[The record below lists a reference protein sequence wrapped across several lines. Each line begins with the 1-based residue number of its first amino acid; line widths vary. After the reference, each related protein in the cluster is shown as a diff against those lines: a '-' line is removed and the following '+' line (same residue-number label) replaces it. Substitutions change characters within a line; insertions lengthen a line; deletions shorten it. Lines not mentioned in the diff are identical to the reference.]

1 VTALLSR
8 SPLPGLFITGT
19 DTGVGKTLVAGAI
32 ASWFHQRGARV
43 AVLKPAAT
51 GCVRRR
57 EGLVSEDAEFLAHCA
72 DARHPL
78 DLICPQRYAEPLAP
92 AVAADRA
99 GQPLDWTAIQRSIDL
114 MSRDSDV
121 LIVEGVGGVMVPMDE
136 RHTVLDMIHWLALQ
150 TVVVAR
156 PGLGT
161 INHTLMTLAALRG
174 GPKVAGIV
182 INRYPAE
189 NPGVAEET
197 NLRVLEKWGRVPLLS
212 VIPDEPVPKT
222 NIPANIAGVLAGV
235 DWAAVAG
242 FG

>member
-1 VTALLSR
+1 
-8 SPLPGLFITGT
+8 
-19 DTGVGKTLVAGAI
+19 
-32 ASWFHQRGARV
+32 
-43 AVLKPAAT
+43 
-51 GCVRRR
+51 
-57 EGLVSEDAEFLAHCA
+57 
-72 DARHPL
+72 
-78 DLICPQRYAEPLAP
+78 
-92 AVAADRA
+92 
-99 GQPLDWTAIQRSIDL
+99 

-136 RHTVLDMIHWLALQ
+136 RHTVLDMIHWLALP